1 MTTPHDDRGM
11 RTLQQV
17 WVLAFVAVAAVL
29 GPIAHAQDGIPERFT
44 QPEGWQWGRFT
55 NADGAAIRFGYL
67 RANNPRGVAVVV
79 TGFREFG
86 EKYFEVVRDL
96 HERDFDVWQMDWRGQ
111 GGSDHY
117 LPDPEKTWYQ
127 GYDRDA
133 DDLQQFATEIVERR
147 DGVPRFVVAHSMGG
161 HIALRHLRT
170 YSDTFD
176 FAVMTAPM
184 LRINTGGI
192 PKWVAKP
199 LAWGG
204 NIVNAEAYIIGGT
217 PWEYDPDFAVEDSSV
232 SQDPVRYRV
241 GQEYMRLNPDL
252 RLGSATYGWIRN
264 AFRAIAELNE
274 EDYLNGIA
282 TPVLIASPRN
292 DQIVLPEAHD
302 RACPLMQACELF
314 PIPDAKHE
322 VWMERDDFRD
332 PWWARVDAFIEDQ
345 LTR

>member
-1 MTTPHDDRGM
+1 M

-17 WVLAFVAVAAVL
+17 CVLAFVVVAAL
-29 GPIAHAQDGIPERFT
+29 FAPAAIAQDGIPDKFT

-55 NADGAAIRFGYL
+55 NAEDAAIRFGYL
-67 RANNPRGVAVVV
+67 RADNPRAVAVVV

-96 HERDFDVWQMDWRGQ
+96 HERNFDVWQMDWRGQ

-117 LPDPEKTWYQ
+117 LPDTDKTWYQ

-133 DDLQQFATEIVERR
+133 DDLEQFATEIVERP
-147 DGVPRFVVAHSMGG
+147 DGMPMFVVAHSMGG

-170 YSDTFD
+170 YPETFE

-204 NIVNAEAYIIGGT
+204 NIVSAEAYIIGGT
-217 PWEYDPDFAVEDSSV
+217 PWEYDPNFAVEDSSV

-241 GQEYMRLNPDL
+241 GQEYMRLDPAL
-252 RLGSATYGWIRN
+252 QLGSATYGWIRN
-264 AFRAIAELNE
+264 AFREIAELNE
-274 EDYLNGIA
+274 ESYLSGIA
-282 TPVLIASPRN
+282 APVLIASPRN

-302 RACPLMQACELF
+302 RACPLMKACVLF
-314 PIPDAKHE
+314 PIPDSKHE

-332 PWWARVDAFIEDQ
+332 PWWARVDTFVDEQ
-345 LTR
+345 LNR

>member
-1 MTTPHDDRGM
+1 M

-17 WVLAFVAVAAVL
+17 CVLAFVVVAAFFA
-29 GPIAHAQDGIPERFT
+29 PAAIAQDGIPERFT
-44 QPEGWQWGRFT
+44 QPEGWQWGQFT
-55 NADGAAIRFGYL
+55 NAEGAAIRFGSL
-67 RANNPRGVAVVV
+67 RADNPRAVAVVV

-96 HERDFDVWQMDWRGQ
+96 HDRNFDVWQMDWRGQ

-117 LPDPEKTWYQ
+117 LPDSQKTWYQ

-133 DDLQQFATEIVERR
+133 DDLQQFATEIV
-147 DGVPRFVVAHSMGG
+147 DAPDDVPMFVVAHSMGG
-161 HIALRHLRT
+161 HIALRHMRNHPE
-170 YSDTFD
+170 TFD

-217 PWEYDPDFAVEDSSV
+217 PWAYDPDFAVEDSSV
-232 SQDPVRYRV
+232 SQDPARYRV
-241 GQEYMRLNPDL
+241 GQEYMRLDPTL

-264 AFRAIAELNE
+264 AFRANAELNE
-274 EDYLNGIA
+274 EPYLSEIE
-282 TPVLIASPRN
+282 TPVLMASPRN

-302 RACPLMQACELF
+302 RACPLMKACVLF
-314 PIPDAKHE
+314 PIADAKHE

-332 PWWARVDAFIEDQ
+332 PWFARVDAFIEEQ
-345 LTR
+345 LRR

>member
-1 MTTPHDDRGM
+1 M

-17 WVLAFVAVAAVL
+17 WVLGFVVVAAFFA
-29 GPIAHAQDGIPERFT
+29 PAAIAQDGIPDRFT
-44 QPEGWQWGRFT
+44 QPEGWQWGQFT
-55 NADGAAIRFGYL
+55 NADNAAIRFGHL
-67 RANNPRGVAVVV
+67 RAENARAVAVVV

-96 HERDFDVWQMDWRGQ
+96 NERGFDVWQIDWRGQ
-111 GGSDHY
+111 GGSEHY
-117 LPDPEKTWYQ
+117 LPDTEKTWYQ

-133 DDLQQFATEIVERR
+133 ADLEQFATEIVER
-147 DGVPRFVVAHSMGG
+147 PEELPLFVVAHSMGG
-161 HIALRHLRT
+161 HIVLRHLRAFPE
-170 YSDTFD
+170 TFE

-192 PKWVAKP
+192 PKWVAKS

-204 NIVNAEAYIIGGT
+204 NIVSAEAYIIGGT
-217 PWEYDPDFAVEDSSV
+217 PWEYDPNFAVEDSTV

-241 GQEYMRLNPDL
+241 GQEYMRLNPAL

-264 AFRAIAELNE
+264 AFHEIAEINE
-274 EDYLNGIA
+274 ESYLSGIE

-302 RACPLMQACELF
+302 RACPLMKACVLF
-314 PIPDAKHE
+314 PIADAKHE
-322 VWMERDDFRD
+322 VWMEQDAYRD
-332 PWWARVDAFIEDQ
+332 PWWARVDTFIAEQ
-345 LTR
+345 LSR